1 MSYIPNKWCE
11 YEFIYLYLYLDFIL
25 TNIMNFHVDELL
37 FNSETLLMLIG
48 FHSTLTHD
56 LGLSITMLSILR
68 NLYSFSYLIMI
79 HSFFHLF
86 IHIC

>member
-56 LGLSITMLSILR
+56 RSCVRSDSHCKGPIPSTMYVNFTYI
-68 NLYSFSYLIMI
+68 
-79 HSFFHLF
+79 
-86 IHIC
+86 